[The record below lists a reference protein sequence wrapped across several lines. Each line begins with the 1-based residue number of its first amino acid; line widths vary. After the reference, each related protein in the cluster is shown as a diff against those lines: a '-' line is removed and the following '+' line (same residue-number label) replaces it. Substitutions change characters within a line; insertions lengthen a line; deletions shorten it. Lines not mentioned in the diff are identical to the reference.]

1 MGGGEGKPLGDEN
14 ENLGLMDG
22 LGGDICFLSD
32 FINE

>member
-1 MGGGEGKPLGDEN
+1 MGGGEGKLENEN